1 MRLSLM
7 THALRRGIW
16 LAGFGLM
23 TVSFVL
29 QAIALHF
36 GRLTEVQPILTTEL
50 LFLVLILGTWFRFT
64 VGWREWLGAGAAAAG
79 LAGFLLFA
87 APNGGDLVPGPAE
100 WAEVG
105 GSCLAVIV
113 ITVALAFRGPRW
125 WRAAMFGAAAA
136 VASPSPPPSPRSSP
150 ASSPTTG
157 CRCSGTGRPT
167 AWPSP
172 GCWRSS

>member
-1 MRLSLM
+1 MVYLLALAAALANALTSVMQRMGVEDAPAGDTMRLSLM
-7 THALRRGIW
+7 AHALRRGIW

-36 GRLTEVQPILTTEL
+36 GRLTEVQPIMTTEL

-87 APNGGDLVPGPAE
+87 
-100 WAEVG
+100 
-105 GSCLAVIV
+105 
-113 ITVALAFRGPRW
+113 
-125 WRAAMFGAAAA
+125 
-136 VASPSPPPSPRSSP
+136 
-150 ASSPTTG
+150 
-157 CRCSGTGRPT
+157 
-167 AWPSP
+167 
-172 GCWRSS
+172 